1 MASSLLLKKFFSF
14 GVSRHL
20 PDNMKPFRV
29 HLELN
34 FQSLVGVC
42 RSLRQFSSSSGSSKF
57 DFTDLTC
64 PHTWYP
70 NARKKKRNVVLHV
83 GPTNSGKTHHALK
96 QLESSS
102 SGIYCGPLRLLAWEV
117 AKRLNKAKVPCD
129 LITGQE
135 REEIDGAKHKAVT
148 VEMADVTV
156 DYHCAVIDEIQA
168 FQHQTD
174 EIMEKK
180 PTWNRLIE
188 VRESLTGAEVTQQP
202 KGNHSTLLVE
212 ESLYSKV
219 QTAKIGM
226 AIAEENPE
234 FLSSFHFQNIKK
246 IIFPSHVIVDV
257 CYLCLVFQMVGCRTR
272 GFSFTRALL
281 GISVDELHLCGDA
294 AAVPLI
300 QEILEVT
307 GDAVKVQY
315 YERLSPLIPSKV
327 PLGSFSN
334 IQTGDCIVTFSRHEI
349 YRLKKKIEYEE
360 KHLCSVVYGSLPPE
374 TRTRQA
380 TMFNDESS
388 EFDVL
393 VASDAIG
400 MGLNLNISRI
410 VFSTLKKFDGISTRE
425 LSVPEIKQIAGRAGR
440 YGSKYPCGEV
450 TCINAEDLPLLHSSL
465 ESPSPVLEE
474 HFLENAKLSANY
486 FIANCEEMLKVASVI
501 DELPLGLHDKYLF
514 CISPVDMNDDISSQ
528 GLTQFAQNY
537 SKRGIVR
544 LREIFTPGTLQVPK
558 TQTALKEL
566 ESIHKVL
573 DLYVWLSFRLEDSF
587 PDRELASSQ
596 KAICSLLIE
605 EFLERLGWQKPRAR
619 SLPPRTSLSSLF
631 SKDIRQHL

>member
-1 MASSLLLKKFFSF
+1 MDMLVCTCLSSINK
-14 GVSRHL
+14 
-20 PDNMKPFRV
+20 MKPLQQ
-29 HLELN
+29 HLELK
-34 FQSLVGVC
+34 LGTLIKIC
-42 RSLRQFSSSSGSSKF
+42 YSLRRFSSSTRASNF
-57 DFTDLTC
+57 DFTDLTS

-70 NARKKKRNVVLHV
+70 NARRKNRKVILHV
-83 GPTNSGKTHHALK
+83 GPTNSGKTYHALK

-117 AKRLNKAKVPCD
+117 AKRLNRAKVPCD

-135 REEIDGAKHKAVT
+135 KEEVDGAKHKAVT
-148 VEMADVTV
+148 VEMADVTS
-156 DYHCAVIDEIQA
+156 DYQCAVIDEIQ
-168 FQHQTD
+168 
-174 EIMEKK
+174 M
-180 PTWNRLIE
+180 L
-188 VRESLTGAEVTQQP
+188 
-202 KGNHSTLLVE
+202 
-212 ESLYSKV
+212 
-219 QTAKIGM
+219 
-226 AIAEENPE
+226 
-234 FLSSFHFQNIKK
+234 
-246 IIFPSHVIVDV
+246 
-257 CYLCLVFQMVGCRTR
+257 GCKTR

-281 GISVDELHLCGDA
+281 GISADELHLCGDPA
-294 AAVPLI
+294 SVPLI
-300 QEILEVT
+300 QEMLKVT
-307 GDAVKVQY
+307 GDCVNIQS
-315 YERLSPLIPSKV
+315 YERLSPLVPLKF

-334 IQTGDCIVTFSRHEI
+334 IRKGDCIVTFSRHEI
-349 YRLKKKIEYEE
+349 YRLKREIENGG

-380 TMFNDESS
+380 TMFNDVSS

-410 VFSTLKKFDGISTRE
+410 IFSTLEKFDGTEMRE
-425 LSVPEIKQIAGRAGR
+425 LAVPEIKQIAGRAGR
-440 YGSKYPCGEV
+440 YGSKFPVGEV
-450 TCINAEDLPLLHSSL
+450 TCIDVEDLPLLHSSL
-465 ESPSPVLEE
+465 KSPSPTLERAGLFPTFDLLFMYSRLHPKNGIHQILE

-486 FIANCEEMLKVASVI
+486 FIANCEEVLKVAAVI
-501 DELPLGLHDKYLF
+501 DELPLRLQEKYLF

-537 SKRGIVR
+537 AKRGIVR

-558 TQTALKEL
+558 TQKAVKEL

-596 KAICSLLIE
+596 KAICSMLIE

-619 SLPPRTSLSSLF
+619 RLQQPRSSF
-631 SKDIRQHL
+631 SSFHYVSP